1 MNCDFTVAIPTYN
14 GSERFPNVLAKL
26 CSQIGVEDI
35 QWEIIIIDNNSTD
48 NTAKVVQDYQANW
61 QQAYPLKYY
70 FEAEQ
75 GAAFARERAVREATG
90 VFVGFLD
97 DDNLPDA
104 DWVAVA
110 YAFGQAHPQAGA
122 YSGRIHG
129 DYAVSPPPNF
139 NRIQAFLAVR
149 EHGSV
154 AHLFDPE
161 HLRLPPGAA
170 LVVRKQAWLESVPTQ
185 TIFKGRVGKSL
196 IGAEDYELLL
206 YMHGRG
212 WEIWYNPA
220 QQIYHQIPQWRLEKD
235 YLLTISRSCGLPACQ
250 LRLIN
255 AKAWQKPLIVVRI
268 ILSNLLRYIRHIIK
282 YKMQVKT
289 DIVLACELEFYFA
302 NMVSPWYALI
312 NMLPKNILSK

>member
-1 MNCDFTVAIPTYN
+1 MSSDFTVAIPTYN
-14 GSERFPNVLAKL
+14 GEDRLPNILAKL
-26 CSQIGVEDI
+26 LAQTGVENI

-61 QQAYPLKYY
+61 QQNYPLKYY

-75 GAAFARERAVREATG
+75 GAAYARLRAVREATG
-90 VFVGFLD
+90 VFIGFLD

-122 YSGRIHG
+122 YSGQIHG

-139 NRIQAFLAVR
+139 ARIQAFLAVR
-149 EHGSV
+149 EHGAV

-161 HLRLPPGAA
+161 HLRLPPSAA
-170 LVVRKQAWLESVPTQ
+170 LVVRKQAWLDVPTNP
-185 TIFKGRVGKSL
+185 IFKGRVGKSL
-196 IGAEDYELLL
+196 VGGEDYEVLLH
-206 YMHGRG
+206 MHNRG

-220 QQIYHQIPQWRLEKD
+220 QQTYHQIPQWRLEKD
-235 YLLTISRSCGLPACQ
+235 YLLAISRACGLPTCQ
-250 LRLIN
+250 LRFIN
-255 AKAWQKPLIVVRI
+255 AKPRQKPVIFFRI
-268 ILSNLLRYIRHIIK
+268 ILSNLFRAIQHIVK

-289 DIVLACELEFYFA
+289 DIVLACELEFYLA
-302 NMVSPWYALI
+302 NMVSPWYALT
-312 NMLPKNILSK
+312 NLRSKDISQK